1 MGVLLCIPPDIK
13 QEGLYDVKYNMI
25 QCQHMTGISLATI
38 AWGFAGGV
46 LPTFFWLW
54 VWLRNDHKPEPR
66 GLITLAFIGGALV
79 VPLVIPVQQFI
90 HHWIGQYS
98 NTVVA
103 IAGVEEFAK
112 FLMVAILVFPTRFV
126 EEPIDYGVYLVTGA
140 LGFAALENML
150 FLLNPLQDGNIAL
163 TLTAGNLRFLG
174 ATVVHATSAAIIGI
188 SLGIVFY
195 KNHIY
200 KFFFGLVGIIGAT
213 ALHALFNFFIM
224 KDTDISIISTI
235 SILWVVGIF
244 VAFAFRKLSQLYIP
258 YHY

>member
-1 MGVLLCIPPDIK
+1 
-13 QEGLYDVKYNMI
+13 
-25 QCQHMTGISLATI
+25 MTGISFATI

-66 GLITLAFIGGALV
+66 GLITLAFIGGAIV
-79 VPLVIPVQQFI
+79 VPLVIPFQQLI
-90 HHWIGQYS
+90 YGWVGHDPNSI
-98 NTVVA
+98 VL
-103 IAGVEEFAK
+103 IAALEETAK
-112 FLMVAILVFPTRFV
+112 FLMIAILIFPTRFV
-126 EEPIDYGVYLVTGA
+126 DEPIDYGVYLVTGA

-163 TLTAGNLRFLG
+163 TLATGNLRFLG
-174 ATVVHATSAAIIGI
+174 ATVLHSISGAIVGI

-195 KNHIY
+195 KKRIY
-200 KFFFGLVGIIGAT
+200 KIFFGIVGILGAI

-244 VAFAFRKLSQLYIP
+244 VAFAFQKLSQLYTP
-258 YHY
+258 YNNSY